1 MGIKRAREIITCA
14 RFTYSNQ
21 VSKAWPVS
29 VRSQSPDGPTKMAG
43 VAHSKSEA
51 RGALGVG
58 LY

>member
-14 RFTYSNQ
+14 RFTTQIKSPKLGQSQYEVQ
-21 VSKAWPVS
+21 V
-29 VRSQSPDGPTKMAG
+29 QMGQTKMAG